1 MQHVDISKLD
11 SIIDDESDSSAER
24 ILYRDVFAVAC
35 YLHSTGNQEASKKLL
50 QTLFDHLGRNMR
62 QTYLSKL
69 ASSLGGNE
77 REYAIGISAHL
88 EINKLFDQTARS
100 DEQA

>member
-1 MQHVDISKLD
+1 MKHVDISKLD
-11 SIIDDESDSSAER
+11 SIINEKSVTPTEQV
-24 ILYRDVFAVAC
+24 LYRDIFAVAC
-35 YLHSTGNQEASKKLL
+35 HLHSTGNQKAGKKLL

-69 ASSLGGNE
+69 ASSLEGNE

-88 EINKLFDQTARS
+88 EINKLFDQTTRS
-100 DEQA
+100 DE